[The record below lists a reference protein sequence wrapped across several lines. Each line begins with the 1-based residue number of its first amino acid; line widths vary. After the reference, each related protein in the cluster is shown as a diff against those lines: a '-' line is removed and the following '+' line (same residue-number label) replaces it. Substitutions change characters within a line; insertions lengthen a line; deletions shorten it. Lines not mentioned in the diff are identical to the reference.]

1 MYNLCTI
8 CYIVNLTLHLSIL
21 YALMSF
27 QNISIYW
34 SKLWHSKTGFY
45 EVKNLFL
52 TSKDMGAGTIL
63 LHVFDTTVC
72 SATSL
77 ILSWFFPF
85 LQTIPVSSISPQKLD
100 LPLVTYPHWPFL
112 GNAMQFYLLCLK
124 PGFCLQTMLASIP
137 CSISQSD
144 YKNFA
149 RSV

>member
-52 TSKDMGAGTIL
+52 TSKDMGAGTIYYYM
-63 LHVFDTTVC
+63 F
-72 SATSL
+72 L
-77 ILSWFFPF
+77 I
-85 LQTIPVSSISPQKLD
+85 PQFV
-100 LPLVTYPHWPFL
+100 PQPP
-112 GNAMQFYLLCLK
+112 
-124 PGFCLQTMLASIP
+124 
-137 CSISQSD
+137 
-144 YKNFA
+144 
-149 RSV
+149 